1 MEFRPAKLDKF
12 LLLISIITTASLIFF
27 SIIFITKPIPYTWIF
42 VILLISIPAF
52 SFLLSPKTYYIQG
65 GNFIIEKVIGRKISI
80 PLNEIEEIIQVKDFN
95 RLRPI
100 RSMGN
105 GGLFGYYGIFTTR
118 EYGNINCQLTSL
130 KNVLLIKAKRGYF
143 AISPERPER
152 VLEHLKSMAGI
163 EEKTEIPRPEPVKN
177 KASFLILL
185 LPDTIFN
192 MVLIMVI
199 LLYPQLP
206 NRIATHFDFFGHPNG
221 FGNKISFLYTG
232 IIPQVVLLLIS
243 FFVFFTSQ
251 NKFQNPLQLY
261 FLIIIISLIQI
272 FAGFTSFDIYWYNIH
287 RMHLIPMHWLIII
300 FTTVIVIMLIIY
312 NRLLTRKTISPDYS

>member
-1 MEFRPAKLDKF
+1 MEFKPAKLDTF
-12 LLLISIITTASLIFF
+12 ELLISIITTAFLIFF
-27 SIIFITKPIPYTWIF
+27 SIIFITKPIPYGWII
-42 VILLISIPAF
+42 VILLISIPVF
-52 SFLLSPKTYYIQG
+52 SFLLSPKSYYIQG

-95 RLRPI
+95 RLKPI

-130 KNVLLIKAKRGYF
+130 RNILIIKSKKRYY
-143 AISPERPER
+143 AISPEKPER
-152 VLEHLKSMAGI
+152 VLEQLESMTGI
-163 EEKTEIPRPEPVKN
+163 VENTEIPKPEPVKN

-185 LPDTIFN
+185 LPDTIFTL
-192 MVLIMVI
+192 VLIMVI
-199 LLYPQLP
+199 LCYQQLP
-206 NRIATHFDFFGHPNG
+206 NRIATHFDFFGNPDG
-221 FGNKISFLYTG
+221 WGNKISFLYAG
-232 IIPQVVLLLIS
+232 IIPQVILLLIS

-251 NKFQNPLQLY
+251 NKFHNPLPFY

-287 RMHLIPMHWLIII
+287 RIHLVPMHWLVII
-300 FTTVIVIMLIIY
+300 FTTSIAITLIIY
-312 NRLLTRKTISPDYS
+312 NQLLTRKTIK